1 MNKKYTLLISA
12 LLGAL
17 ALTGC
22 DDKKAESVTIEFMH
36 SSVEQERQ
44 AVINDLI
51 KKFEQ
56 QNPGMHIKPV
66 PIEEDAYNTK
76 VITLA
81 RSGALPAVIET
92 SHDYAKVMDKEQLL
106 DRGAVND
113 VIQGIGAENFYD
125 GVLRIVKTED
135 GTSATGVP
143 ISGWIQGIWYRKQV
157 LENAGFSEPQNWQQ
171 LLTVTRAFTQPEQ
184 KRYGIGLPTAE
195 SVMTEQSFSQFALSN
210 GANVF
215 DANGA
220 ITIDTPEMQQALSFY
235 QQLAKTTLPG
245 SNDIMEIKDAFMN
258 GTVPMAVYSTYIL
271 PAIYNEGFAEDIGF
285 AVPAEKSQ
293 AVYGTIT
300 SLTITA
306 GLTDAQREA
315 AKKFVTFMEQ
325 SDNATRWVL
334 MSPGAALPLTKL
346 VTSNSDW
353 QNNPVVKAFGPLSME
368 LVQQFANVQ
377 VFGSVGE
384 KNFTSMGDITGS
396 AALSEMVNAVT
407 VGNKEVSATLSQT
420 QGRVA
425 SLVQKR

>member
-66 PIEEDAYNTK
+66 PVEEDAYNTK

-135 GTSATGVP
+135 GTSATACRSAAGSRA
-143 ISGWIQGIWYRKQV
+143 SGTANRCWRMPVSANRK
-157 LENAGFSEPQNWQQ
+157 
-171 LLTVTRAFTQPEQ
+171 
-184 KRYGIGLPTAE
+184 
-195 SVMTEQSFSQFALSN
+195 
-210 GANVF
+210 
-215 DANGA
+215 
-220 ITIDTPEMQQALSFY
+220 
-235 QQLAKTTLPG
+235 
-245 SNDIMEIKDAFMN
+245 
-258 GTVPMAVYSTYIL
+258 
-271 PAIYNEGFAEDIGF
+271 
-285 AVPAEKSQ
+285 
-293 AVYGTIT
+293 
-300 SLTITA
+300 
-306 GLTDAQREA
+306 
-315 AKKFVTFMEQ
+315 
-325 SDNATRWVL
+325 
-334 MSPGAALPLTKL
+334 
-346 VTSNSDW
+346 
-353 QNNPVVKAFGPLSME
+353 
-368 LVQQFANVQ
+368 
-377 VFGSVGE
+377 
-384 KNFTSMGDITGS
+384 TGS
-396 AALSEMVNAVT
+396 SC
-407 VGNKEVSATLSQT
+407 SP
-420 QGRVA
+420 
-425 SLVQKR
+425 